1 MPTTKVD
8 EVLGVR
14 LSTAASSSDLDDVV
28 REHEELLKRRLRHA
42 QLRRML
48 LEEEAELRK
57 LEQELRRLE
66 EGDSGDLQTVQQ
78 PQNSAASV
86 VAGLI
91 QAGLK
96 PEQVKELLSDP
107 SFVQMVAL
115 ASAASNPQT
124 ALVIALAML
133 AQSLKSDSSRA
144 QVAQNT
150 GLTAKDLLDAFK
162 MGLDAARTSSG
173 NGVREILEKYLDER
187 LSRLE
192 REIEETRKVAANNR
206 GILDTILTDE
216 KFLNTLK
223 KVLNVSDPKLE
234 LELKKLDLELK
245 KMELE
250 HRRELRKMALEARER
265 RRQARMLVH
274 TLKRIGESI
283 ADALSAIEE
292 QGPLAVAR
300 CPKCGARVSGR
311 LGEVVECSKCGA
323 RLRLVRRGESGGKAA
338 KSG

>member
-1 MPTTKVD
+1 VPTTKVD

-78 PQNSAASV
+78 SQNSAASV

-133 AQSLKSDSSRA
+133 AQSLKSDSRA

-216 KFLNTLK
+216 KFLSTLK
-223 KVLNVSDPKLE
+223 RVLNVSDPKLE

-311 LGEVVECSKCGA
+311 LGEVVECSRCGA